1 MEECLTNLSSTIS
14 NPQKS
19 KQNGCFWAFPKISL
33 WFLPKQRTYMYIIIA
48 HADSNI
54 TWLPVV
60 KGHVFACWFYCQT
73 GHYFDCVQPTYLN
86 LCMRALKA
94 RPLRQ
99 LVVKFFTSTSVYLET
114 DTTAMLKQCSYKT
127 IQN

>member
-1 MEECLTNLSSTIS
+1 MFDQTKQSSKVQTKWLLLSFSQDLIVVPAITKNIH
-14 NPQKS
+14 
-19 KQNGCFWAFPKISL
+19 
-33 WFLPKQRTYMYIIIA
+33 IIIP

-54 TWLPVV
+54 TWLPVDQ
-60 KGHVFACWFYCQT
+60 GHVFACWFYCQT

-114 DTTAMLKQCSYKT
+114 DTTAMLIQCSYKT